1 MNRPHGLVAVITG
14 ASGGV
19 GQAIALGLAAGGVE
33 LCLVGRRPE
42 ALAMAAQAAR
52 ALGATARC
60 YQADLTAD
68 DDLERLLAQL
78 RRDAPLVDV
87 LVHSAGVIRQG
98 TFEQA
103 GTEAMDSQYRT
114 NVRAPYVLT
123 RALLPALKAARGQ
136 VVFVNSSAGLAA
148 RGGVAQYAA
157 SKHALKALADG
168 LREEVNP
175 DGVRVLSLYLGR
187 TATAMQEQV
196 HAAEGRP
203 YRPELLVQPE
213 DVAAA
218 ALHALQAPR
227 HVEIT
232 EISLRPMAKPA

>member
-1 MNRPHGLVAVITG
+1 MNLARDRIAVVTG

-19 GQAIALGLAAGGVE
+19 GQAIARALAAAGFE
-33 LCLVGRRPE
+33 LWLVGRRPE
-42 ALAMAAQAAR
+42 ALARVAQAVR
-52 ALGATARC
+52 DHGATAHC
-60 YQADLTAD
+60 CEADLATD
-68 DDLERLLAQL
+68 TDLDRLLASMH
-78 RRDAPLVDV
+78 RDISVLDV

-98 TFEQA
+98 TIDGA
-103 GTEAMDSQYRT
+103 DAAAMDLQYRT

-123 RALLPALKAARGQ
+123 RALLPALRAAHGQ

-148 RGGVAQYAA
+148 RAGVASYAA

-168 LREEVNP
+168 LREEVNA

-196 HAAEGRP
+196 HAAEGKP

-218 ALHALQAPR
+218 AMHALQAPR
-227 HVEIT
+227 NVEIT
-232 EISLRPMAKPA
+232 DISLRPMAKPA